1 MLTYATGEDQGC
13 PVGWN
18 LLTHRPLSS
27 SFLGL
32 PYRLLNIRHKKELLR
47 GLWVITIDCLCIH
60 GPDLEHTSA
69 MCEKFKDRKPQY
81 RHLKPYKSLPQARN
95 PKSRRPGHHEF
106 HRCTRHGHRASD
118 KAEPAGEEGSGFKAL
133 EAHSSDFDPF
143 GKVKGTDD
151 LWFDERFAGIWF
163 AR

>member
-1 MLTYATGEDQGC
+1 
-13 PVGWN
+13 
-18 LLTHRPLSS
+18 
-27 SFLGL
+27 
-32 PYRLLNIRHKKELLR
+32 
-47 GLWVITIDCLCIH
+47 
-60 GPDLEHTSA
+60 

-81 RHLKPYKSLPQARN
+81 RQARD
-95 PKSRRPGHHEF
+95 PESRRPGHHEF

-118 KAEPAGEEGSGFKAL
+118 EAEPDGAEGSGFKAL
-133 EAHSSDFDPF
+133 EAHTSDFEPF